1 MDPITGFI
9 AAAGLITSV
18 VGGMNATAAAKQ
30 QAGIQKNIAGLEM
43 QQDQVRRQAM
53 ELSSHRQSMEV
64 LRNAQRARS
73 LGLQNA
79 TSQGAQQ
86 GSGLQG
92 GYGQISGQTNVNQLG
107 ISQNLS
113 LGENMFDLNN
123 QISKQKM
130 AYADAG
136 SSLATAQGISS
147 LGKSITGVAG
157 MAGNL
162 AKGINFGSSGSG
174 GDPTAGANESY
185 TSGFF

>member
-1 MDPITGFI
+1 MDPLTAFI
-9 AAAGLITSV
+9 AGGSAISSV
-18 VGGMNATAAAKQ
+18 VGGIMSANAAKQ

-64 LRNAQRARS
+64 LRNAQRARA
-73 LGLQNA
+73 LGLNSA
-79 TSQGAQQ
+79 TNQGAQQ

-136 SSLATAQGISS
+136 GQLATGQGISS
-147 LGKSITGVAG
+147 FGKSFSSVLGPAL
-157 MAGNL
+157 NL
-162 AKGINFGSSGSG
+162 SKGFGSSPASG